1 MAHGRVR
8 ILGPWFATRRPD
20 PGELDENGKTRST
33 VRHRHAV
40 ARHGHTQAAFAQTQP
55 QGKTRTQVVN
65 ELKQA
70 QHDGVVP
77 TGKTQYPPSGELV
90 ARNKELHGISVHGG
104 EKAPQADNHDNLAT
118 R

>member
-1 MAHGRVR
+1 MKTAKLAALFVTATLS
-8 ILGPWFATRRPD
+8 LG
-20 PGELDENGKTRST
+20 
-33 VRHRHAV
+33 V
-40 ARHGHTQAAFAQTQP
+40 ASQAAFAQTQT
-55 QGKTRTQVVN
+55 QGKTRAEVIN

-77 TGKTQYPPSGELV
+77 TSKTQYPPTGEII

-104 EKAPQADNHDNLAT
+104 EKAPQADNHDSLAT

>member
-1 MAHGRVR
+1 MKTAQLATLFVTAALSLGMAT
-8 ILGPWFATRRPD
+8 P
-20 PGELDENGKTRST
+20 
-33 VRHRHAV
+33 
-40 ARHGHTQAAFAQTQP
+40 AAFAQTQTQTQT

-77 TGKTQYPPSGELV
+77 ISKTQYPPSGEVV

-104 EKAPQADNHDNLAT
+104 EKKPQTDNHDNLAT

>member
-1 MAHGRVR
+1 MKTAQFAALFVTATLS
-8 ILGPWFATRRPD
+8 LGMV
-20 PGELDENGKTRST
+20 S
-33 VRHRHAV
+33 
-40 ARHGHTQAAFAQTQP
+40 QAASAQTQT

-77 TGKTQYPPSGELV
+77 TSKTQYPPSGELI

-104 EKAPQADNHDNLAT
+104 EKKPQTDNHDELTA
-118 R
+118 RQ

>member
-1 MAHGRVR
+1 MKTATLAALFVTAALS
-8 ILGPWFATRRPD
+8 LGIA
-20 PGELDENGKTRST
+20 
-33 VRHRHAV
+33 
-40 ARHGHTQAAFAQTQP
+40 TQAAFAQTQTQTQT

-77 TGKTQYPPSGELV
+77 TSKTQYPPTGELV
-90 ARNKELHGISVHGG
+90 ARNKELHGMSVHGG
-104 EKAPQADNHDNLAT
+104 EKKPQTDNHDNLTA

>member
-1 MAHGRVR
+1 MKTAKLAALFVTATLSLGMA
-8 ILGPWFATRRPD
+8 A
-20 PGELDENGKTRST
+20 
-33 VRHRHAV
+33 
-40 ARHGHTQAAFAQTQP
+40 QAAFAQTQTQT

>member
-1 MAHGRVR
+1 MKTAKLAALFVTATLSLGMA
-8 ILGPWFATRRPD
+8 
-20 PGELDENGKTRST
+20 
-33 VRHRHAV
+33 
-40 ARHGHTQAAFAQTQP
+40 TQAAFAQTQT
-55 QGKTRTQVVN
+55 QGKTRTQVVD

-77 TGKTQYPPSGELV
+77 TGKTQYPPTAEMV
-90 ARNKELHGISVHGG
+90 ARNKELHGISAHGG

>member
-1 MAHGRVR
+1 MKTAQLAALFVTATLS
-8 ILGPWFATRRPD
+8 LGM
-20 PGELDENGKTRST
+20 
-33 VRHRHAV
+33 V
-40 ARHGHTQAAFAQTQP
+40 AQAASAQTQT

-77 TGKTQYPPSGELV
+77 TSKTQYPPSGELI

-104 EKAPQADNHDNLAT
+104 EKKPQTDNHDELTA
-118 R
+118 RQ

>member
-1 MAHGRVR
+1 MKTAQLAALFVTATLS
-8 ILGPWFATRRPD
+8 LGMV
-20 PGELDENGKTRST
+20 S
-33 VRHRHAV
+33 
-40 ARHGHTQAAFAQTQP
+40 QAASAQTQT

-77 TGKTQYPPSGELV
+77 TSKTQYPPSGELI

-104 EKAPQADNHDNLAT
+104 EKKPQTDNHDELTA
-118 R
+118 RQ

>member
-1 MAHGRVR
+1 MKTAKLAAMFVTATLSLGMA
-8 ILGPWFATRRPD
+8 
-20 PGELDENGKTRST
+20 
-33 VRHRHAV
+33 
-40 ARHGHTQAAFAQTQP
+40 TQAAFAQVQTQT

-77 TGKTQYPPSGELV
+77 TSKTQYPPTGEII

-104 EKAPQADNHDNLAT
+104 EKKPPADNHDNLAT

>member
-1 MAHGRVR
+1 MKTAKLAALFVTVTLSLGMA
-8 ILGPWFATRRPD
+8 
-20 PGELDENGKTRST
+20 
-33 VRHRHAV
+33 
-40 ARHGHTQAAFAQTQP
+40 TQAAFAQTQT

>member
-1 MAHGRVR
+1 MKTAKLAALFVTATLSLGMA
-8 ILGPWFATRRPD
+8 
-20 PGELDENGKTRST
+20 
-33 VRHRHAV
+33 
-40 ARHGHTQAAFAQTQP
+40 TQAAFAQTQM

-104 EKAPQADNHDNLAT
+104 EKASQADNHDNLAT

>member
-1 MAHGRVR
+1 MKTAQLAALFVTATLS
-8 ILGPWFATRRPD
+8 LGM
-20 PGELDENGKTRST
+20 
-33 VRHRHAV
+33 V
-40 ARHGHTQAAFAQTQP
+40 TQAASAQTQT

-77 TGKTQYPPSGELV
+77 TSKTQYPPSGELI

-104 EKAPQADNHDNLAT
+104 EKKPQTDNHDELTA
-118 R
+118 RQ

>member
-1 MAHGRVR
+1 MKTAQLAALFVTATLSLGMA
-8 ILGPWFATRRPD
+8 
-20 PGELDENGKTRST
+20 
-33 VRHRHAV
+33 
-40 ARHGHTQAAFAQTQP
+40 TQAASAQTQTQT

-77 TGKTQYPPSGELV
+77 TSKTQYPPSSELI

-104 EKAPQADNHDNLAT
+104 EKKPQTDNHDELTA
-118 R
+118 RQ

>member
-1 MAHGRVR
+1 MKTATLAALFVTAALS
-8 ILGPWFATRRPD
+8 LGIA
-20 PGELDENGKTRST
+20 
-33 VRHRHAV
+33 
-40 ARHGHTQAAFAQTQP
+40 TQAAFAQTQT

-77 TGKTQYPPSGELV
+77 TSKTQYPPTGELV
-90 ARNKELHGISVHGG
+90 ARNKALHGMSVHGG
-104 EKAPQADNHDNLAT
+104 EKKLQTDNHDNLTA

>member
-1 MAHGRVR
+1 MKTAQLAALFVTATLSLGMA
-8 ILGPWFATRRPD
+8 
-20 PGELDENGKTRST
+20 
-33 VRHRHAV
+33 
-40 ARHGHTQAAFAQTQP
+40 TQAAFAQTQT

-77 TGKTQYPPSGELV
+77 TSKTQYPPSSELI

-104 EKAPQADNHDNLAT
+104 EKKPQIDNHDELTA
-118 R
+118 RQ

>member
-1 MAHGRVR
+1 MKTAKLAALFVTVTLSLGMA
-8 ILGPWFATRRPD
+8 
-20 PGELDENGKTRST
+20 
-33 VRHRHAV
+33 
-40 ARHGHTQAAFAQTQP
+40 TQAAFAQTQT

-77 TGKTQYPPSGELV
+77 TSKTQYPPTAEMI
-90 ARNKELHGISVHGG
+90 ARNKELHGISAHGG